1 MLRRKPGAH
10 VKSKNIQRKGGI
22 SMEKRDLS
30 SIIRK
35 DREEHKSK
43 KFEGTFLDYL
53 DIVKENPE
61 VAMLAHQRMYKLI
74 TDPGVKVIETD
85 ENPRLRRIY
94 GNDV

>member
-1 MLRRKPGAH
+1 
-10 VKSKNIQRKGGI
+10 
-22 SMEKRDLS
+22 MEKRDFS

-43 KFEGTFLDYL
+43 KFEGTFLEYL

-61 VAMLAHQRMYKLI
+61 ITMLAHQRMYQLI
-74 TDPGVKVIETD
+74 TEPGVTVIRTD

-94 GNDV
+94 GNDVIKNINFLMMSFSESIKQS